1 MTHDVI
7 VIGLGHVG
15 GAAAHRLA
23 LRGLRVLGLDSRPRA
38 ELPGADA
45 ALLAGAD
52 LHFGEKVIDWYGE
65 PSGTGTRVLTWSST
79 HAAPLL
85 VICPGSNARTLLAN
99 LGEHVERQVLLGP
112 HPRLPQVLIGC
123 GFTDQHAHLVAQAGD
138 ALADMATGALL

>member
-7 VIGLGHVG
+7 VIGLGHLG

-23 LRGLRVLGLDSRPRA
+23 SRGLRVLGLDSRPRA
-38 ELPGADA
+38 ELPGTDA

-52 LHFGEKVIDWYGE
+52 LRFEEMVIDWYAE
-65 PSGTGTRVLTWSST
+65 RSGTGARVLTWSST

-85 VICPGSNARTLLAN
+85 VICPGSAARTLLAN
-99 LGEHVERQVLLGP
+99 LGEHAEQVLLGP
-112 HPRLPQVLIGC
+112 HPWFPQVLIGC
-123 GFTDQHAHLVAQAGD
+123 GSTDAAQAGD